1 MEREE
6 LEELGSL
13 CPCWMLGLNWL
24 ILVEVQL
31 IYPGFTVLPHWCEEG
46 GVVKPVRGTD
56 IIVQ

>member
-24 ILVEVQL
+24 ILVEVPV
-31 IYPGFTVLPHWCEEG
+31 IYPNLEVLPNRCEEG
-46 GVVKPVRGTD
+46 GVVKPVRGD
-56 IIVQ
+56 GH